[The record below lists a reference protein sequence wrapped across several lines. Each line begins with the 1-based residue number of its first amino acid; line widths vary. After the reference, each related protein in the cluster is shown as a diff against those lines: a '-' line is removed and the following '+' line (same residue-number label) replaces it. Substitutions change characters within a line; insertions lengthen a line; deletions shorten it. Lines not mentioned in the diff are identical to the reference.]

1 MRTMSYAKL
10 FRTLAVT
17 AGILSILPA
26 CAASSGTGAGTGTG
40 TGASASASARQGPRS
55 SRTLITGDELRS
67 SGATTLYDAIQR
79 LRPQWLAN
87 RNAVNR
93 AGSEI
98 VVFQG
103 MNNLGGLDALR
114 QMEPGYIAY
123 VRWLDASEASNTLP
137 GLASRSVAGA
147 IVITNPGNEETR

>member
-10 FRTLAVT
+10 FRTLALT
-17 AGILSILPA
+17 AGVLSILPA
-26 CAASSGTGAGTGTG
+26 CASSGAGAGTSAA
-40 TGASASASARQGPRS
+40 GASTSESARRGPRS
-55 SRTLITGDELRS
+55 SRDLITGDELRN
-67 SGATTLYDAIQR
+67 SGATNLYDAIQR
-79 LRPQWLAN
+79 LRPHWLAN

-103 MNNLGGLDALR
+103 NNNLGGLEALR
-114 QMEPGYIAY
+114 QIEPGYIAY

-137 GLASRSVAGA
+137 GLGSRSVAGA
-147 IVITNPGNEETR
+147 IVITNPGNEDTR

>member
-1 MRTMSYAKL
+1 MSYAKL

-26 CAASSGTGAGTGTG
+26 CAASSGTGAGTGTSASAG
-40 TGASASASARQGPRS
+40 TGASTSESARRGPRS
-55 SRTLITGDELRS
+55 SRTLITGDELRG

-103 MNNLGGLDALR
+103 SVNLGGLEALR
-114 QMEPGYIAY
+114 QIEPGYIAH

-137 GLASRSVAGA
+137 GLGSRSVAGA
-147 IVITNPGNEETR
+147 IVITNPGNN